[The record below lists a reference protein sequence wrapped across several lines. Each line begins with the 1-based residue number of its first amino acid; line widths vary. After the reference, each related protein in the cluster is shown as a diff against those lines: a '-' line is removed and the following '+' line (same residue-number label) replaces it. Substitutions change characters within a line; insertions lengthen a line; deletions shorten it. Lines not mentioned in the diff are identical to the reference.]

1 MPAPYVKF
9 SMPKE
14 LINQTYEAVE
24 IARDTGKLRRGINE
38 ATKAIERGIAKLVV
52 IAEDV
57 TPPEVVAHIP
67 LLSDEKNVPYAFVPL
82 KKELGTASGIDVPT
96 AAVAIVE
103 EGNAKDLIKEISKR
117 IHELKK

>member
-57 TPPEVVAHIP
+57 TPQKWSRTYPCSLTKRTSRT
-67 LLSDEKNVPYAFVPL
+67 LLSRSKKNWEQL
-82 KKELGTASGIDVPT
+82 
-96 AAVAIVE
+96 AA
-103 EGNAKDLIKEISKR
+103 
-117 IHELKK
+117 